1 MVTMVNLTA
10 DNRDV
15 EGRVIVVA
23 EQVKHCTLNQ
33 KNPGSNPCSCI
44 ELFTILVALVCSISL
59 SCMNE
64 YVVILRI
71 KYHMPECFP
80 EK

>member
-33 KNPGSNPCSCI
+33 KNPGSNPVQLYRTVYNISCSS
-44 ELFTILVALVCSISL
+44 LLYFTQLY
-59 SCMNE
+59 E
-64 YVVILRI
+64 
-71 KYHMPECFP
+71 
-80 EK
+80 